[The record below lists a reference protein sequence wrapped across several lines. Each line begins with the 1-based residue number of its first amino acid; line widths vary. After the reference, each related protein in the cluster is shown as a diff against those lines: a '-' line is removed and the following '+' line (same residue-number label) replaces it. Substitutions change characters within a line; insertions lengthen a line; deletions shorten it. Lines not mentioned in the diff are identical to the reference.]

1 MAGFV
6 LGDVM
11 TWFNILKEQEV
22 KPEPVRSVAPKIV
35 KKQEL
40 NILQF
45 KMGTDRYKI
54 LDATESEESLDK
66 LVAENSVDGVVKP
79 RFQQEIEFV
88 KRYLRNDTITQRGK
102 EYKTLRETLTPTEAD
117 KMADMLD

>member
-79 RFQQEIEFV
+79 AFQRDIEFV
-88 KRYLRNDTITQRGK
+88 KRYLRNDTITQRL
-102 EYKTLRETLTPTEAD
+102 EFCDQFFAV
-117 KMADMLD
+117 